1 MAKSDPNLLTQA
13 EYARSRKDR
22 GLPGGSREAIRKAV
36 NEGRISAFGP
46 DKLLDKTLA
55 DSQWERNTR
64 ARFSPQANAG
74 ALTSDLLDDATGP
87 QAPAAPMAIQPGA
100 AVAGASATAPVVPD
114 TGYSSARARREMA
127 DAEKAEIETAKL
139 RGSMV
144 MREDV
149 DRAGYEI
156 ARELRDAMESSV
168 NSLGAE
174 FASINTAEECVAVL
188 RRHNRSIQDML
199 VRLNREKVGAPLK
212 AQQS

>member
-13 EYARSRKDR
+13 EYARSRKER
-22 GLPGGSREAIRKAV
+22 GLSGGSREAVRKAV
-36 NEGRISAFGP
+36 DGGKISAFGA
-46 DKLLDKTLA
+46 DKLLDKALA

-64 ARFSPQANAG
+64 ARLSPTAAASG
-74 ALTSDLLDDATGP
+74 AADTASTGDLLDGIPASKEVS
-87 QAPAAPMAIQPGA
+87 APAA
-100 AVAGASATAPVVPD
+100 VPD

-139 RGSMV
+139 RGAMV

-174 FASINTAEECVAVL
+174 LAPITTAEECVAVL
-188 RRHNRSIQDML
+188 RRHNRSIQDLM
-199 VRLNREKVGAPLK
+199 VRLSREKVGAPLK
-212 AQQS
+212 AGA

>member
-36 NEGRISAFGP
+36 AEGRISAFGP
-46 DKLLDKTLA
+46 DKLLDKALA

-64 ARFSPQANAG
+64 ARFSPQAGAAG
-74 ALTSDLLDDATGP
+74 TTPDLLDG
-87 QAPAAPMAIQPGA
+87 AADGGVGA
-100 AVAGASATAPVVPD
+100 AVAAIPTPAAPD

-139 RGSMV
+139 RGAMV

-174 FASINTAEECVAVL
+174 LAPITTAEECVAIL
-188 RRHNRSIQDML
+188 RRHNRSIQDLL

-212 AQQS
+212 AQQA

>member
-13 EYARSRKDR
+13 EYARSRKER
-22 GLPGGSREAIRKAV
+22 KLSGGTREAVRKAV
-36 NEGRISAFGP
+36 DSGKISAFGP
-46 DKLLDKTLA
+46 DKLVDRDLA
-55 DSQWERNTR
+55 DKQWVRNTR
-64 ARFSPQANAG
+64 ARVSPQSSTG
-74 ALTSDLLDDATGP
+74 AMPADLLAEAERAQADPAVPPPG
-87 QAPAAPMAIQPGA
+87 APAA
-100 AVAGASATAPVVPD
+100 PD

-139 RGSMV
+139 RGAMV

-174 FASINTAEECVAVL
+174 LAAISSAEECVAVL
-188 RRHNRSIQDML
+188 RRHNRSIQDLM
-199 VRLNREKVGAPLK
+199 VRVSREKVGAPLK
-212 AQQS
+212 AAE

>member
-1 MAKSDPNLLTQA
+1 MASSPKKLLTQA

-22 GLPGGSREAIRKAV
+22 GLPGGSREAVRKAV
-36 NEGRISAFGP
+36 DAGRITGFGP
-46 DKLLDKTLA
+46 DNMLDQVLA
-55 DSQWERNTR
+55 DAEWERNTR
-64 ARFSPQANAG
+64 ARLSPQAGVPTA
-74 ALTSDLLDDATGP
+74 TTDLLDGVPTLPPGP
-87 QAPAAPMAIQPGA
+87 SAPAAA
-100 AVAGASATAPVVPD
+100 VPD
-114 TGYSSARARREMA
+114 TGYGSARARREMA

-139 RGSMV
+139 RGAMV

-174 FASINTAEECVAVL
+174 LAPITTAEECVAIL
-188 RRHNRSIQDML
+188 RRHNRSIQDLL

-212 AQQS
+212 AQQA

>member
-13 EYARSRKDR
+13 EYARSRKER
-22 GLPGGSREAIRKAV
+22 GLSGGTREAVRKAIDS
-36 NEGRISAFGP
+36 GKISAFGP
-46 DKLLDKTLA
+46 DKLVDRDLA
-55 DSQWERNTR
+55 DKQWERNTR
-64 ARFSPQANAG
+64 ARVSSHSSTGSVPM
-74 ALTSDLLDDATGP
+74 DLLDEAGRV
-87 QAPAAPMAIQPGA
+87 QADPSAPPGGAPPA
-100 AVAGASATAPVVPD
+100 PD

-139 RGSMV
+139 RGAMV

-174 FASINTAEECVAVL
+174 LAAISSAEECVAVL
-188 RRHNRSIQDML
+188 RRHNRSIQDLM
-199 VRLNREKVGAPLK
+199 VRVSREKVGAPLK
-212 AQQS
+212 AAE

>member
-13 EYARSRKDR
+13 EYARSRKER
-22 GLPGGSREAIRKAV
+22 GLSGGSREAVRKAV
-36 NEGRISAFGP
+36 DGGKISAFGA
-46 DKLLDKTLA
+46 DKLLDKALA

-64 ARFSPQANAG
+64 ARFSPQAAAG
-74 ALTSDLLDDATGP
+74 ASTPDLLDDATGA
-87 QAPAAPMAIQPGA
+87 QATSQPGA
-100 AVAGASATAPVVPD
+100 AVAGASAQVPAVPD
-114 TGYSSARARREMA
+114 TGYSNARARREMA

-139 RGSMV
+139 RGAMV

-174 FASINTAEECVAVL
+174 LAPISTAEECVAIL
-188 RRHNRSIQDML
+188 RRHNRSIQDLL

-212 AQQS
+212 AQQA